1 MIYSISRLKPPPP
14 PLTMYFF
21 NIFVVVFFYFNVIVS
36 GSPSITLNKRTITR
50 TERSPI
56 TQFSSRAKSITNVPS
71 STKDEPTI
79 MSIGRIDKKTSTST
93 ITLVQMENP
102 ITGNILT
109 TTATA
114 ETETKTDID
123 SSSSSSNLPSSAAT
137 SSTASKTNSTTTNR
151 RITRNGTSENENNQA
166 KPLKIIIPLLLIC
179 IAL

>member
-1 MIYSISRLKPPPP
+1 M
-14 PLTMYFF
+14 
-21 NIFVVVFFYFNVIVS
+21 VS

-56 TQFSSRAKSITNVPS
+56 TQFSSRSKSIIDAPS

-79 MSIGRIDKKTSTST
+79 MSIGRTDKQTSTST

-109 TTATA
+109 STTTA
-114 ETETKTDID
+114 ETDSDT
-123 SSSSSSNLPSSAAT
+123 SSSSSSNSPSSATT
-137 SSTASKTNSTTTNR
+137 SLTASNTNSTNTIR
-151 RITRNGTSENENNQA
+151 RITRNGTSESENNQA
-166 KPLKIIIPLLLIC
+166 KSLKIIIPLLLIC